1 MFSLVFHLNAGYTTL
16 PNYGQMI
23 SLLIV
28 VALNMRSVLKEII
41 YEGDFTTKFME
52 TFSIK
57 GGD

>member
-1 MFSLVFHLNAGYTTL
+1 MFSLVFQLNAGYTTP

>member
-1 MFSLVFHLNAGYTTL
+1 MFSLVF
-16 PNYGQMI
+16 Q
-23 SLLIV
+23 
-28 VALNMRSVLKEII
+28 LKEII

>member
-1 MFSLVFHLNAGYTTL
+1 MFSLVFQLNAEYTTL

>member
-1 MFSLVFHLNAGYTTL
+1 
-16 PNYGQMI
+16 
-23 SLLIV
+23 
-28 VALNMRSVLKEII
+28 LNMRSVLKEII